1 MGLMNY
7 RLPGLFGLD
16 EMDPRALAEYEAMR
30 NVPPARA
37 QPSPLARIW
46 GTEGGL
52 FIGGRGDPKGY
63 TPPGPPYS
71 PPLKL
76 GRYPMPSLLPSYP
89 PTNVMPPQPPPPA
102 PPQRPDNMTAVDFPP
117 EQQLP
122 QVEVQDMPADPRYSI
137 QPGTDEGF
145 GSYQA
150 SAADFGEKQPQQG
163 GLMSKLG
170 GLFGGG
176 PQNINLALLQAGLGT
191 MAAGGWQKMPVTL
204 GQAIGQGSIPAIGTH
219 IKLKENDRDESFRRD
234 LMAQNDELRREQ
246 IGINRRNAS
255 IQEER
260 FGWEKGDRERIQKA
274 IKNLPEPW
282 RSMADVDPDKAIA
295 GWAATLKP
303 SGAGTMYERSFQ
315 TLRSLQDKVD
325 AGQELT
331 QQEHM
336 EAATARA
343 LLSQKRQFIDPA
355 TMQIHTFEPL
365 TVPSDITVG
374 QGKRQRAAPKAP
386 GVALPAGP
394 SGAAGGGFSLAQVPG
409 SVVSNAGGRKPLDA
423 GTEKELAGFG
433 DVRRQMADLAESFQD
448 GFGGATLDAVGKAKT
463 EAGRRLPESLVGK
476 DMKQRS
482 DWWMKYY
489 NWSNDLRAGKFGLTL
504 TANEL
509 EAFQKSAPKESDSD
523 DTIRQAIKSQ
533 LKMLEDK
540 INSRMGSLEA
550 GGYNTRQA
558 KELIGD
564 TKRQKKVVRTG
575 KTRDGKKVV
584 QYEDGTVEYA
594 E

>member
-30 NVPPARA
+30 NVPPARPD
-37 QPSPLARIW
+37 PSPLARIW

-117 EQQLP
+117 EQQMP
-122 QVEVQDMPADPRYSI
+122 PVEVQDMPADPRYGI
-137 QPGTDEGF
+137 QQGADQGF

-150 SAADFGEKQPQQG
+150 SAADFGEKQSPQARQ
-163 GLMSKLG
+163 G

-246 IGINRRNAS
+246 IGINRSAAK
-255 IQEER
+255 IQQEK
-260 FGWEKGDRERIQKA
+260 FDWEKGDRDRIQKA

-282 RSMADVDPDKAIA
+282 RSMAEIDPDKAVA

-343 LLSQKRQFIDPA
+343 LLSQERQFVDPA
-355 TMQIHTFEPL
+355 TMQIHTFKPL

-374 QGKRQRAAPKAP
+374 QGARKRGTSAPTP
-386 GVALPAGP
+386 GVAAPAGP
-394 SGAAGGGFSLAQVPG
+394 GGSSGGGFSLAQVPG
-409 SVVSNAGGRKPLDA
+409 SAVPNTGGRRPLDA

-433 DVRRQMADLAESFQD
+433 DVQTQLADITSSFKP
-448 GFGGATLDAVGKAKT
+448 GFGGAVSDLVGSAKT
-463 EAGRRLPESLVGK
+463 EAGRRLPESIVGK
-476 DMKQRS
+476 SLKERS
-482 DWWMKYY
+482 DWWMKYR
-489 NWSNDLRAGKFGLTL
+489 NWTNDVRAAKFGLTL
-504 TANEL
+504 TGNEL
-509 EAFQKSAPKESDSD
+509 TAFEKATPKESDD
-523 DTIRQAIKSQ
+523 DQTISNALNTQMQIIRG
-533 LKMLEDK
+533 K
-540 INSRMGSLEA
+540 IDARMRSLEA
-550 GGYNTRQA
+550 GGHNVRQA
-558 KELIGD
+558 EELVRQPKA
-564 TKRQKKVVRTG
+564 TKKRIVRTG
-575 KTRDGKKVV
+575 KTPDGRKVV